1 CDSITSKE
9 EFEEAYCP
17 MGEQNQ
23 YLFVGPFVELI
34 AEKMA
39 LGDNNVDDFKT
50 PQEAAERALHL
61 EAGQGE
67 IRFENKE
74 ETIAVY
80 RYTFDKDG
88 SQIEIPLH
96 MEEFSYP
103 IWTVGDVEASEDF
116 AKQQRTAS
124 MEYAGESY
132 CFYLTGFYK
141 VLADGTLK
149 CLYPG
154 YVGIPWWGVAFSNGF
169 AYFEIDLLHTP
180 YSLDYADNAVIEVN
194 LETEEWRLAYVDENS
209 LRAVVSLAESG
220 MDTLQ
225 LRAAVEYEKNLAGLK
240 ALEEEIEQLASFRAS
255 ISSISINGLYDIPL
269 KSQDEYGC
277 SAFFDLDLDGKE
289 DEIKL
294 TAIDSGLSHYL
305 LMINGASVEF
315 HADYLSHNLQVIR
328 PGGEELLLL
337 LYDDGPSSDPKT
349 TFYRYRGGTIKI
361 IGSIPCMLEQCTISA
376 TGEIT
381 GSYRFDAI
389 QTEWAEVTWV
399 YTGEG
404 FEMKE
409 QPYYDYSGDRD
420 LTLLVELPVHS
431 EMSLESE
438 AVTLAPQK
446 VKLLHTDME
455 HWFYVEGENGVGGW
469 FYLEKRYGIVPE
481 AGVNVNSVFDGLLY
495 VD

>member
-1 CDSITSKE
+1 
-9 EFEEAYCP
+9 
-17 MGEQNQ
+17 MG
-23 YLFVGPFVELI
+23 
-34 AEKMA
+34 
-39 LGDNNVDDFKT
+39 DRSVDDFKT
-50 PQEAAERALHL
+50 PQKAAECALHL
-61 EAGQGE
+61 GAGQGE
-67 IRFENKE
+67 LRFVNEE

-80 RYTFDKDG
+80 CYTFDKDG

-103 IWTVGDVEASEDF
+103 IWTVGDVGDSKDF
-116 AKQQRTAS
+116 AKQQKTAS
-124 MEYAGESY
+124 MEYAGENY
-132 CFYLTGFYK
+132 CFYPTGFYK
-141 VLADGTLK
+141 ILADGTLK
-149 CLYPG
+149 CLYSG
-154 YVGIPWWGVAFSNGF
+154 YVSTEACKKAVFLNGF
-169 AYFEIDLLHTP
+169 AYFNIDLLHTP
-180 YSLDYADNAVIEVN
+180 YSLDYADNAVVEVN

-209 LRAVVSLAESG
+209 LREVELLVESG
-220 MDTLQ
+220 IATQQ
-225 LRAAVEYEKNLAGLK
+225 LLAAIEYEKHLTELDELK
-240 ALEEEIEQLASFRAS
+240 ALEEKMEELVSFSAE
-255 ISSISINGLYDIPL
+255 ISSIGINRLEDIPL

-277 SAFFDLDLDGKE
+277 SASFDLDLDGKA

-294 TAIDSGLSHYL
+294 MTTGYGDYL
-305 LMINGASVEF
+305 LMINDASVEF
-315 HADYLSHNLQVIR
+315 YADNLSHKLQVIR

-337 LYDDGPSSDPKT
+337 LYDDGPSSDPMT

-361 IGSIPCMLEQCTISA
+361 IGSIPCMLEQCTISD

-389 QTEWAEVTWV
+389 QTEWAKVTWV

-438 AVTLAPQK
+438 AVTLTPQK
-446 VKLLHTDME
+446 VKLFHTDME
-455 HWFYVEGENGVGGW
+455 HWFYAEGENGVGGW
-469 FYLEKRYGIVPE
+469 FYVEKKYGMVPE
-481 AGVNVNSVFDGLLY
+481 AGVNVDSVFDGLLY